1 MENNKFELVSKNGS
15 EAICNFYNDLFT
27 KSLAIKFLANIDTD
41 VCIKEVVEKICEKD
55 CKIFEKVTKAIKRLD
70 IDIEYKY
77 NIEFN
82 GEIKLKEVLEY
93 CENSID
99 SLNDT
104 LDVLYNERDWVAAI
118 MFANVAKKMY
128 DQYHIARKLYKI
140 LSSDEDNII
149 KRLKVKEL
157 ADVD

>member
-1 MENNKFELVSKNGS
+1 M
-15 EAICNFYNDLFT
+15 
-27 KSLAIKFLANIDTD
+27 
-41 VCIKEVVEKICEKD
+41 
-55 CKIFEKVTKAIKRLD
+55 D

-118 MFANVAKKMY
+118 MFANVAEKMY

-140 LSSDEDNII
+140 LSSDEDNVI